1 MLAPQSGPG
10 RPPKSDG
17 QKRQSLHVSV
27 YAEDLERLDQLTDNR
42 SEFLRGCIGRAWDEE
57 QSEDVTVSVTLPKW
71 LIEELVKAL
80 AAQMPTRERALMEMA
95 VKGLLGKGRE
105 RKRE

>member
-1 MLAPQSGPG
+1 MSEPQNGPG

-42 SEFLRGCIGRAWDEE
+42 SEFLRSCIGRAWDEE

-80 AAQMPTRERALMEMA
+80 TAQMPARERSLVEAA
-95 VKGLLGKGRE
+95 AKGLLKKG
-105 RKRE
+105 

>member
-1 MLAPQSGPG
+1 MTTPQSGPG

-42 SEFLRGCIGRAWDEE
+42 SEFLRGCIERAWEE
-57 QSEDVTVSVTLPKW
+57 EHSEDVTLSVTLPKW
-71 LIEELVKAL
+71 LIEELVGAL
-80 AAQMPTRERALMEMA
+80 TAQMPARERTLIETAA
-95 VKGLLGKGRE
+95 KGLLQR
-105 RKRE
+105 R